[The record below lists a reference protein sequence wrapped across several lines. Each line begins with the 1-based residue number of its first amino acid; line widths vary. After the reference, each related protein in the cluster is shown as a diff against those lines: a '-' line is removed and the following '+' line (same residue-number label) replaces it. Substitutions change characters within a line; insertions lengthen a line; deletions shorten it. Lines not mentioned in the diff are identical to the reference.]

1 MNKELTHA
9 ATLSLG
15 VHSYKSPAVHVVDI
29 TSEGVLCQSFKD
41 NTFEQWDPEEDLFG

>member
-15 VHSYKSPAVHVVDI
+15 VHSYKSPTVHVVDI
-29 TSEGVLCQSFKD
+29 TSEGVLCQSKPIED
-41 NTFEQWDPEEDLFG
+41 WTPGGSFEWDE

>member
-15 VHSYKSPAVHVVDI
+15 VHSYKSPAITVVDI
-29 TSEGVLCQSFKD
+29 TSEGVLCQSTKG
-41 NTFEQWDPEEDLFG
+41 NEFEDWVEEDLWQ